1 MQVFYVAGAVGNE
14 AQVWMGNRRG
24 QAGEEGQDQVM
35 EDLHKPYLTGN
46 GDTAEEESHG
56 HI

>member
-1 MQVFYVAGAVGNE
+1 MV
-14 AQVWMGNRRG
+14 GNRRG